1 MVTKIVRLI
10 SGEELIAKV
19 DPQSENTPKLIVKS
33 PMQLVPTGQGQIAII
48 PWCMFGTQGGEIAI
62 NATHV
67 VYVVEPET
75 EIRNEYAKHTSGLVI
90 ANSTPATL
98 LME

>member
-10 SGEELIAKV
+10 SGEELISKV
-19 DPQSENTPKLIVKS
+19 DPQSENTSKLILKS
-33 PMQLVPTGQGQIAII
+33 PMQIVPTGQGQIAII
-48 PWCMFGTQGGEIAI
+48 PWCMFGTPGGEITI

-67 VYVVEPET
+67 VYVVEPDT

-90 ANSTPATL
+90 PNSTPATL
-98 LME
+98 LTE

>member
-19 DPQSENTPKLIVKS
+19 DLESENTPKLIVKT
-33 PMQLVPTGQGQIAII
+33 PMQLVPTHQGQIAIV
-48 PWCMFGTQGGEIAI
+48 PWCMFGASGEIAI
-62 NATHV
+62 NAVHV
-67 VYVVEPET
+67 VYVVDPDP

-90 ANSTPATL
+90 ANAAPRSL
-98 LME
+98 LTE